1 MFMVGVQEKQV
12 SKVCGLYGMLDYQ
25 ALSLTNKSH
34 AFTLTSRLNGWCPR
48 FFSVVVVVVLFFTYL
63 TII

>member
-1 MFMVGVQEKQV
+1 MFMVGVQEKPV

-34 AFTLTSRLNGWCPR
+34 AFTLTSRLNGWCLR
-48 FFSVVVVVVLFFTYL
+48 FFSVVVVLVLFFIYL
-63 TII
+63 TI

>member
-1 MFMVGVQEKQV
+1 MFMVGVQEKPV

-34 AFTLTSRLNGWCPR
+34 AFTLTSRLNGWCLR
-48 FFSVVVVVVLFFTYL
+48 FFSVFVVLVLFFIYL
-63 TII
+63 TI

>member
-1 MFMVGVQEKQV
+1 MFMVRLQEKQV
-12 SKVCGLYGMLDYQ
+12 SKVCGLYGMPDYQ

-48 FFSVVVVVVLFFTYL
+48 FFSVVVVLVLFFL
-63 TII
+63 FI

>member
-25 ALSLTNKSH
+25 ALSLMNESH
-34 AFTLTSRLNGWCPR
+34 AFILTSRLRRWCPR
-48 FFSVVVVVVLFFTYL
+48 FFSVVVVLVLFFIYL
-63 TII
+63 TI